1 MYSIYVDDIRLT
13 PDDYP
18 YDRHCYSTNETLNCI
33 RKQYKA
39 GVRQFFLD
47 LDHDC
52 GDDFIQ
58 DGGDYINILKSLENL
73 LYDGKYKDCKFLIRI
88 HTMNP
93 VGRQNM
99 KAILKHPNLIE
110 INSLPPIGNK

>member
-39 GVRQFFLD
+39 GVRQFYLD

-52 GDDFIQ
+52 GAEFVK
-58 DGGDYINILKSLENL
+58 DGGDYINILKTLEDLQHN
-73 LYDGKYKDCKFLIRI
+73 GKMKNCEFFVNV
-88 HTMNP
+88 HSMNV

-99 KAILKHPNLIE
+99 EQIIKHSSCMRKVTKL
-110 INSLPPIGNK
+110 GNMLL